1 MVRLSAMFAGCRCPH
16 CPDARVL
23 KSSKVEGKAVLSCR
37 KCGGVFVGL
46 ELALRLLAVLQ
57 ADVPPLEEDD
67 PHMACPVCRTAMRRV
82 LPSGVEAQAEVCRRH
97 GAWFQDTD
105 LVLVTRAVAKVLGKP
120 VPDVVASLDVPNRV
134 SRPSPSAASP
144 GAAPSGGASLP
155 PWNPSPTGSGGYA
168 RGTPQPMGVGERAA
182 HTALDIVDTG
192 VRVVG
197 DVADVAVGVVSLPF
211 ELSLA
216 IVGGLGELFD

>member
-1 MVRLSAMFAGCRCPH
+1 MVRPSAMFAGCRCPH

-37 KCGGVFVGL
+37 RCGGVFVGL

-67 PHMACPVCRTAMRRV
+67 PHTACPVCRAAMRRV
-82 LPSGVEAQAEVCRRH
+82 LPSGVEARAEVCRRH

-105 LVLVTRAVAKVLGKP
+105 LVLVTRAVAEVLGKP
-120 VPDVVASLDVPNRV
+120 VPAVVASLDVPSRV
-134 SRPSPSAASP
+134 ARPSPASSSAASST
-144 GAAPSGGASLP
+144 GTSLP
-155 PWNPSPTGSGGYA
+155 PWNPSPTGSGGYV

-182 HTALDIVDTG
+182 HTALDVVDTG
-192 VRVVG
+192 VGIVA

-211 ELSLA
+211 ELSMA
-216 IVGGLGELFD
+216 IVGGLGDLFD